1 MCAGNRDRGEGDID
15 TLSSPAPNM
24 KNPDDLTNS
33 DEEYLLD
40 ITKSEL
46 KKYRKRRQL
55 DKLKLSQHLRNAE
68 RDFTGAEQRQ
78 AEAET
83 STLLARSAKL
93 EDSTPGSKNISNSPM
108 ASGESPSP
116 AWNQPKNAFA
126 TEASPILAAS
136 PSANTTLGN
145 STLNET
151 NSPVG
156 NIVFSPGS
164 DTPMQAMSDTT
175 APLGTQSIDR
185 QQQLGQPRDG
195 VSPQQG
201 SNGTEVTSG
210 LGGGASPQQGS
221 DGTEVTNGL
230 GGGASPQQGS
240 NGTEVTNGLGGG
252 ASPQQSSNGTE
263 VTSGLGGEGPLVNVQ
278 NSKIATEESVQTHN
292 TPLQHSEKSS
302 APEGGK
308 AYAAPATNQNSAAAS
323 SPPTTGSSNT
333 NAESGVVQDTP
344 GQAQS
349 TVPETPSQAESP
361 QHEEAAV
368 NSVNKLLERSMQRLN
383 TSSSSSPGGSDKT
396 TPEGKETTRSSGA
409 SERAKQALARARER
423 AEKKRRKE
431 AAAKASSPATQS
443 NGAADEPKEE
453 SLAEM
458 RIRLQKESELRMKN
472 TIESKKKGDSWTTL
486 RKSVVTKANPTGKLS
501 VEDIAKKYLSQARQK
516 LKNKHPEFSE
526 EFRSQKETIEKRQ
539 AELQQKED
547 DLKAKEATL
556 RVQEEVIIR
565 KLLEQQNQ
573 LVADLEKI
581 KAEYDVMQQSE
592 PVDSDN
598 LKEKRRSMKKFENE
612 TKELEKEVRTRRA
625 SLEQLGD
632 MSALE
637 LHQQTANNT
646 RRMSQLE
653 GASR

>member
-210 LGGGASPQQGS
+210 LGG
-221 DGTEVTNGL
+221 
-230 GGGASPQQGS
+230 
-240 NGTEVTNGLGGG
+240 
-252 ASPQQSSNGTE
+252 
-263 VTSGLGGEGPLVNVQ
+263 EGPLVNVQ

-302 APEGGK
+302 APGGGK